1 MGCPDPGQQD
11 QAGVSVTEDYR
22 IPRVAPGTRA
32 ELAEIEREIIAQ
44 RGRVSPLYQ
53 VLLNSAPLAGGWEK
67 LLTAIRNRSTVPAHL
82 RELIILRVAV
92 LNGALFEFSEHLP
105 PARKAGLSEAKI
117 RATRTWNLPGA
128 AAGESADPTYDDD
141 EKLVLALAD
150 AMTRDIVVPDAIMQ
164 RLAARFDARG
174 MLEAVATVA
183 AYNMVSRLLVALNV
197 EH

>member
-1 MGCPDPGQQD
+1 M
-11 QAGVSVTEDYR
+11 TRDYR
-22 IPRVAPGTRA
+22 IPPVAPGTRA
-32 ELAEIEREIIAQ
+32 ELADIEREIVAQ

-117 RATRTWNLPGA
+117 QATRTWNLSGA
-128 AAGESADPTYDDD
+128 AASESLDYPTYDDD

-150 AMTRDIVVPDAIMQ
+150 AMTRDIVVPDAIMR

-174 MLEAVATVA
+174 VLETVATVA

>member
-1 MGCPDPGQQD
+1 
-11 QAGVSVTEDYR
+11 
-22 IPRVAPGTRA
+22 
-32 ELAEIEREIIAQ
+32 
-44 RGRVSPLYQ
+44 
-53 VLLNSAPLAGGWEK
+53 
-67 LLTAIRNRSTVPAHL
+67 
-82 RELIILRVAV
+82 V

-117 RATRTWNLPGA
+117 QATRTWNLSGA
-128 AAGESADPTYDDD
+128 AASESVDYPTYDDD

-150 AMTRDIVVPDAIMQ
+150 AMTRDIVVPDAIMR

-174 MLEAVATVA
+174 VLETVATVA

>member
-1 MGCPDPGQQD
+1 M
-11 QAGVSVTEDYR
+11 TKDYR
-22 IPRVAPGTRA
+22 IPPVAPGTRA
-32 ELAEIEREIIAQ
+32 ELADIEREIVAQ

-67 LLTAIRNRSTVPAHL
+67 LLTAVRNRSTVPAHL

-117 RATRTWNLPGA
+117 QATRTWNLSGA
-128 AAGESADPTYDDD
+128 AASESADLTYDDD

-174 MLEAVATVA
+174 VLETVATVA